1 LDLSHSVTAWYLSI
15 QVASSADVC
24 ILNTA
29 LSLSALAGVKATGSA
44 LRLRLHSEPE
54 HENKEQNK
62 HI

>member
-1 LDLSHSVTAWYLSI
+1 
-15 QVASSADVC
+15 VASSADVC

-62 HI
+62 RI

>member
-1 LDLSHSVTAWYLSI
+1 LSRSVTIRYLTI
-15 QVASSADVC
+15 QAASSAGVC

-29 LSLSALAGVKATGSA
+29 LALSTLAGVKAVGSA

-62 HI
+62 RV